1 MDAKRISMR
10 WKCNL
15 GLVCDTVQGILSIQR
30 MLVSMQTSEFQ
41 QWTEESKKEL
51 ESSFLMEWSK
61 GFDFI
66 KWVSKMHVIQE
77 SKWEHNNISKNLV
90 CLTHC

>member
-1 MDAKRISMR
+1 MDDKRISMK
-10 WKCNL
+10 WKYNL
-15 GLVCDTVQGILSIQR
+15 GLVCDTIQSILSVQS

-41 QWTEESKKEL
+41 QWTEESKMEL

-66 KWVSKMHVIQE
+66 
-77 SKWEHNNISKNLV
+77 NG
-90 CLTHC
+90 

>member
-1 MDAKRISMR
+1 MDDKRISMK
-10 WKCNL
+10 WKYNL
-15 GLVCDTVQGILSIQR
+15 GLVCDTIQSILSVHR

-41 QWTEESKKEL
+41 QWTEESKMEL

-66 KWVSKMHVIQE
+66 
-77 SKWEHNNISKNLV
+77 NG
-90 CLTHC
+90 